1 MPAVPAC
8 RRTNTHPRG
17 GGDALGARRQRRWRR
32 DLNPRTVLAV
42 SRFQGECIRPLCH
55 ATADKGKGYTV
66 CGMHAIVAESAEQL
80 VWQEVPDVSAGPG
93 EVLIKVAAAGVN
105 RADVL
110 QAAGMYPPP
119 PGASQIIGMEV
130 SGVIAAVGSDV
141 TKWAVGQEVCALL
154 AGGGYAEYVAAPAGQ
169 VLPIPAG
176 VDLVDAAGKPEV
188 ACTVWSN
195 LVLTAHLSE
204 GQLVL
209 LHGGASGIGSHAIQV
224 ARALGARVAVTAGSA
239 EKLDLCRELGAQ
251 ITINYRDE
259 DFVARLREETDG
271 AGADVILDIMGAA
284 YLDRNIDALA
294 TGGQLIIIGMQGGIT
309 AELNIAKLMGKRAR
323 VIGTTL
329 RARPVSGPNS
339 KSAIVEAV
347 TASVWPMIADGRIR
361 SIIGAR
367 MPIQQA
373 GEALQLL
380 VSGNV
385 AGKIVLTV

>member
-1 MPAVPAC
+1 
-8 RRTNTHPRG
+8 
-17 GGDALGARRQRRWRR
+17 
-32 DLNPRTVLAV
+32 
-42 SRFQGECIRPLCH
+42 
-55 ATADKGKGYTV
+55 
-66 CGMHAIVAESAEQL
+66 MHAIVAESAEQL

-93 EVLIKVAAAGVN
+93 EVLIEVAAAGVN
-105 RADVL
+105 RGDVL
-110 QAAGMYPPP
+110 QAAGKYPPP

-141 TKWAVGQEVCALL
+141 TKWSAGQEVCALL
-154 AGGGYAEYVAAPAGQ
+154 AGGGYAEYVAVPAGQ
-169 VLPIPAG
+169 VMPIPGG
-176 VDLVDAAGKPEV
+176 VDLIDAAGKPEV

-209 LHGGASGIGSHAIQV
+209 LQGGASGIGSHAIQV

-294 TGGQLIIIGMQGGIT
+294 ADGQLIIIGMQGGVT

-361 SIIGAR
+361 GVIGAR
-367 MPIQQA
+367 LPIQQA
-373 GEALQLL
+373 AEAHQLL
-380 VSGNV
+380 VSGKV
-385 AGKIVLTV
+385 SGKIILTV